1 MVDFYINGCSGTLLT
16 SVGASATNSD
26 FTYINSGGTTTY
38 RLFTDKGRYFNKV
51 LNALGYTLPQGV
63 SYDSQDAWLAGEGQE
78 ILSAYPLLAFFKAYN
93 DYMSQSQRF
102 NISALSAFL
111 RYVKQGKSVT
121 GYNSSTGQI
130 DYQGLTVLFDN
141 LFLCYD
147 NDYFTSAWR
156 YPASALGV
164 GTAQETTVTSVPFD
178 IGVDTYHTDYNTE
191 LKSIKT
197 DGSEFYLSQRA
208 LDWLKSF
215 DA

>member
-51 LNALGYTLPQGV
+51 LNSLGYTLPQGV
-63 SYDSQDAWLAGEGQE
+63 SYDSQDAWLSGEGQE

-111 RYVKQGKSVT
+111 RYVKQGKSAT
-121 GYNSSTGQI
+121 GYNPSTGQI

-164 GTAQETTVTSVPFD
+164 GADPGITASGVPAIPFEQ
-178 IGVDTYHTDYNTE
+178 VNHQNTGTWY
-191 LKSIKT
+191 STNNT
-197 DGSEFYLSQRA
+197 DGTYVTFSQRA
-208 LDWLKSF
+208 LDWLQSF